1 MTTAAGK
8 IRDYQIEDGEKI
20 TPVMIYTQNQLVL
33 GDVVTK
39 EAVRVSTW
47 LRSAA
52 APKYIYVRDVQ
63 LLTFGG
69 AAAPKPQSFRA
80 MLMPTSLVVAFH
92 IKPPAHDPLDYDP
105 TEANRKMDPTTA
117 LVGTFL
123 FNGVIRM
130 STQTSLDKFLD
141 VAKDPY
147 TSMHEIEI
155 TNPSLP
161 QMGVIKTPFAL
172 LNNELTLYSPR

>member
-1 MTTAAGK
+1 MTTGAGK
-8 IRDYQIEDGEKI
+8 VRDYQIEAGEKI
-20 TPVMIYTQNQLVL
+20 TPVMIYTQTQFVL

-39 EAVRVSTW
+39 EAIRVSTW

-69 AAAPKPQSFRA
+69 AAAPKPQSFHA
-80 MLMPTSLVVAFH
+80 ILMPTRLVIAFH
-92 IKPPAHDPLDYDP
+92 IKPPAHDSLDYDP

-117 LVGTFL
+117 LVGSFQ
-123 FNGVIRM
+123 FNGTIRM

-141 VAKDPY
+141 VAKDTY
-147 TSMHEIEI
+147 TSMYEIEI
-155 TNPSLP
+155 TNPMLP
-161 QMGVIKTPFAL
+161 QMGVIKAPFAM
-172 LNNELTLYSPR
+172 LNNDLALYSPR